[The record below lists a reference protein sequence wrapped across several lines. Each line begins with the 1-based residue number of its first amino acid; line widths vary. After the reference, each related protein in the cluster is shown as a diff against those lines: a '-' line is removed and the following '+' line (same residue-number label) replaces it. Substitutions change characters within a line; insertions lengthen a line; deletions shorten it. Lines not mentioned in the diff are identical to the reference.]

1 MVFRLPFALP
11 LSSTSFSLLF
21 CVCQTFENMFGGD
34 KKKKKEI
41 KRKEWN
47 VSFFIIIIDVPFVII
62 II

>member
-11 LSSTSFSLLF
+11 LSSTSRLF
-21 CVCQTFENMFGGD
+21 CQTFENMFGGD
-34 KKKKKEI
+34 KKNKKEI

-47 VSFFIIIIDVPFVII
+47 VSFFIIIIDVLFVII